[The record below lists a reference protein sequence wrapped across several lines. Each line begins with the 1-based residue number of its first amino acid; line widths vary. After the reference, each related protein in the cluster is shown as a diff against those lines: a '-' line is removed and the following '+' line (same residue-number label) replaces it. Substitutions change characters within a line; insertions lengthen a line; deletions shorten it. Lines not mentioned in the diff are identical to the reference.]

1 MAKEWISSVLFLPN
15 MPHST
20 SQFQSICP
28 PPRYPL
34 PLPTQGWVCV
44 HEGQGRRSRFQS
56 YLSGDKP
63 RTQNQGSC
71 CSSLLQ
77 RKSLFSIRLK
87 EKHLVRKVL
96 NRGFFL
102 FPLLSC
108 HFAFLLILSA
118 CVHPWQKMHIY
129 ISKARIFR
137 QTGFLGMEPMG
148 EEKLHV
154 TPNSKLPHHCVFTD
168 PPCSA
173 TPETDIED
181 NHVVQLLLKSP
192 T

>member
-1 MAKEWISSVLFLPN
+1 MAKEWISSVLFLSN

-34 PLPTQGWVCV
+34 PLPTQGWVRV

-96 NRGFFL
+96 NRGFFSLSPPFLSFCL
-102 FPLLSC
+102 FIDSLCLRPSL
-108 HFAFLLILSA
+108 AKNA
-118 CVHPWQKMHIY
+118 Y
-129 ISKARIFR
+129 IR
-137 QTGFLGMEPMG
+137 
-148 EEKLHV
+148 
-154 TPNSKLPHHCVFTD
+154 
-168 PPCSA
+168 
-173 TPETDIED
+173 
-181 NHVVQLLLKSP
+181 
-192 T
+192 